1 MAIWWV
7 FGARALMVFAVILV
21 PAGSHWLLALVI
33 PLSDVFIWPWNLIP
47 VGL

>member
-21 PAGSHWLLALVI
+21 PAGNHWLLELVI
-33 PLSDVFIWPWNLIP
+33 PLSDVFIWPWNLVP